1 MLRDKAATRGWSPR
15 GRAVR
20 VSTLERPVARGA
32 RGALTHLD
40 GLDGLRALAIVAVVA
55 YHLDPTW
62 LPGGFLG
69 ADVFFVVS
77 GRWSAHQRRRP
88 RLDL

>member
-1 MLRDKAATRGWSPR
+1 M
-15 GRAVR
+15 
-20 VSTLERPVARGA
+20 STLERPVVRGSALSPTAAPSSARGA

-69 ADVFFVVS
+69 ADVFFAVS